1 MTVCVRFAPSPTGLL
16 HVGNARMALV
26 NWLYARRHG
35 GEMILR
41 LDDTDRDR
49 SQSRF
54 AEAIEWDL
62 EWLGLDWI
70 LLVRQSERLALYD
83 GAFAALRAAGRV
95 YPCYETP
102 EELEYKRRRQ
112 RARGKPPIYDRAAL
126 NLTEDQRR
134 TLEAAGRRPH
144 WRFLLRHEDIAWD
157 DLVRGPVQFR
167 GDHLSD
173 PVLVRADGTYLYML
187 PSTVDDIDLGLSHVI
202 RGEDHVVNTAIQ
214 IQLFEALGANR
225 PVFAHLPLLADASG
239 KGLSKRLGSITVAS
253 LRDAGIEPMAL
264 NAYLA
269 MLGTGAPPVAGD
281 SLAALAE
288 DFELPRYGRAT
299 PKFDLDQLERFN
311 ERVVQHM
318 PYPAVARQLC
328 CMGLERADARFWE
341 AIRPNLH
348 RLSDARLWHQ
358 VCFAPIQP
366 VVAEADFV
374 AHAAALLPPEPWNEE
389 TWGSWTRR
397 LKADTG
403 RGGRALFLPLRL
415 ALTGVEHGP
424 ELKALLPIIGR
435 TTAERRL
442 RGELA

>member
-26 NWLYARRHG
+26 NWLFARRHG

-41 LDDTDRDR
+41 LDDTDRER
-49 SQSRF
+49 SLARF

-70 LLVRQSERLALYD
+70 EMVRQSERLDAYGQALQTLKD
-83 GAFAALRAAGRV
+83 AGRV
-95 YPCYETP
+95 YPCFETP

-112 RARGKPPIYDRAAL
+112 RARGRPPLYDRAAL
-126 NLTEDQRR
+126 KVSEAERR
-134 TLEAAGRRPH
+134 ALEEAGRRPH
-144 WRFLLRHEDIAWD
+144 WRFLLDHRDIAWD

-187 PSTVDDIDLGLSHVI
+187 PSTVDDIEFGLSHVI
-202 RGEDHVVNTAIQ
+202 RGEDHVANTAIQ
-214 IQLFEALGANR
+214 IQLFQALGAG
-225 PVFAHLPLLADASG
+225 PPTFAHLPLLADAKG
-239 KGLSKRLGSITVAS
+239 KGLSKRLGSLTVAS
-253 LRDAGIEPMAL
+253 LRGEGLEPMAL

-269 MLGTGAPPVAGD
+269 TLGTGDPPAVTA
-281 SLAALAE
+281 SLSSLAE

-299 PKFDLDQLERFN
+299 PKFDRDQLTRFN
-311 ERVVQHM
+311 ERFVQYM
-318 PYPAVARQLC
+318 PYAVVAHRLQ
-328 CMGLERADARFWE
+328 CMGLEQADAGFWE

-348 RLSDARLWHQ
+348 RISDARLWHR
-358 VCFAPIQP
+358 VCFTPIAP
-366 VVAEADFV
+366 VVTEAEFASR
-374 AHAAALLPPEPWNEE
+374 AAALLPPEPWSEE
-389 TWGSWTRR
+389 TWGAWTRR
-397 LKADTG
+397 LKDETG

-435 TTAERRL
+435 TKAERRL
-442 RGELA
+442 RGEVA